1 MGNITE
7 IPGRLKAVDMDG
19 VVAGARDI
27 LDDELQQRQS
37 EINKSML
44 KSIKGTTK
52 VVSITAN
59 TDAVEHPETDTQID
73 VIYVNDT
80 QDELFVSVSNRQYRT
95 PDGGVISLTVP
106 AGGYAEVNFM
116 NISGIVYVRGM

>member
-1 MGNITE
+1 MGAIIE
-7 IPGRLKAVDMDG
+7 IPGRLKAVDTDG

-37 EINKSML
+37 EINKAVR

-52 VVSITAN
+52 VVSITSN
-59 TDAVEHPETDTQID
+59 IDAEEHPVVDSQTD

-80 QDELFVSVSNRQYRT
+80 QNELLVSVNSRQYRT
-95 PDGGVISLTVP
+95 PDGGVIGLTVP
-106 AGGYAEVNFM
+106 AGGYAEVNFL
-116 NISGIVYVRGM
+116 NIGGTVFVRGL

>member
-1 MGNITE
+1 MITE

-19 VVAGARDI
+19 VVTGASDI

-37 EINKSML
+37 EINKSVL

-52 VVSITAN
+52 VVSITSDTEA
-59 TDAVEHPETDTQID
+59 AEHPEVDSQTD

-80 QDELFVSVSNRQYRT
+80 QDELFVSVSNSQYRT
-95 PDGGVISLTVP
+95 PDGEVISLTVP
-106 AGGYAEVNFM
+106 AGGYAEVNFL
-116 NISGIVYVRGM
+116 NIAGTIYVRGM